1 MILLKLK
8 FLNKKKFKWNFIY
21 RGDNIIESQSTILL
35 NRKKGIFL
43 KKIFE
48 AIVQQIDWSASR
60 KSFTTS
66 S

>member
-48 AIVQQIDWSASR
+48 AIVQ
-60 KSFTTS
+60 
-66 S
+66 